1 MPTPIKFGTDGW
13 RAIIAEDYTFENV
26 RICAQA
32 VAQFLRDTGGAER
45 GLVVGY
51 DTRFASEDFA
61 AAVAEVVAAND
72 IKVYLCDQACPTPAV
87 SFSILGRRAGGA
99 VIITASHNPAAY
111 NGFKYKPEY
120 AGSASPEVVAQL
132 EQRIEAIQ
140 NGGQVKR
147 IPLDQAKA
155 AERVELIDPRRP
167 YLDHLAN
174 LVDLEPIRQAGLR
187 VAVDSMFGAGA
198 GYLKDLVDGGRTEVI
213 ELNGERNPSFPG
225 VAPEP
230 ITRNLGRLAALIRED
245 PSISIGLAT
254 DGDADRVGAM
264 DERGNFIDQLQTFA
278 LLALYLLEVRG
289 HRGALVK
296 SVTTTSMTYRLGEL
310 YNVPVYE
317 TPVGFKYIGPV
328 MMEHDALI
336 GGEESGGFGFRGH
349 IPERDGVLSALYLL
363 DFVVKTGKTPSQLIE
378 YLYQKVGGH
387 YYDRIDLHFPADQR
401 AAIVERLRAARP
413 TEIDGTP
420 VTPEVMDDGFRF
432 VFADGGWL
440 LIRFSGTE
448 PVMRIYTETNS
459 VDRVQRILAA
469 GRELAGV

>member
-32 VAQFLRDTGGAER
+32 VAQFLRDTVGAER

-51 DTRFASEDFA
+51 DTRFVSEYFA

-147 IPLDQAKA
+147 MPVDRAKA
-155 AERVELIDPRRP
+155 DERVELIDPRRP

-198 GYLKDLVDGGRTEVI
+198 GYLKALVDGGRTEVI
-213 ELNGERNPSFPG
+213 ELNGERNPIFPG

-264 DERGNFIDQLQTFA
+264 DEHGNFIDQLQTFA
-278 LLALYLLEVRG
+278 LLGLYLLEVRG
-289 HRGALVK
+289 QRGALVK

-310 YNVPVYE
+310 YDVPVYE

-328 MMEHDALI
+328 MMKHEALI

-432 VFADGGWL
+432 VFADGSWL

-459 VDRVQRILAA
+459 ADRVPRILAA